1 MLLNFNDIVFFC
13 FFCKKVYLSVVVLR
27 FSVLCCLCSV
37 LLYYYLFY
45 AFLWVLYVVLLRF
58 FVSFFL
64 V

>member
-1 MLLNFNDIVFFC
+1 MLLNFNDIVFFV
-13 FFCKKVYLSVVVLR
+13 FFCKKVYLSAIVLR
-27 FSVLCCLCSV
+27 FSVLCCLCAA